1 MSHLI
6 VTRGIPG
13 SGKTTRARLWVAEHP
28 KLRCRVNRDDFRVM
42 LHAMRRSGMRDCERA
57 VTKAQY
63 ASIRSLLDGGYEV
76 VSDDTWLVETRFQEI
91 ASVAAAAGATF
102 EVWDLRDVPLD
113 VCIERDAARGALV
126 GSEEIIRIY
135 RTFVAPMAR

>member
-1 MSHLI
+1 MSRLI

-13 SGKTTRARLWVAEHP
+13 SGKTTRARLWVAEAP
-28 KLRCRVNRDDFRVM
+28 EIRCRVNRDDFRVM
-42 LHAMRRSGMRDCERA
+42 FHAMRYSGMRDCERA

-76 VSDDTWLVETRFQEI
+76 VSDDAWLVETHFREI
-91 ASVAAAAGATF
+91 ESVAHVAGATF
-102 EVWDLRDVPLD
+102 EVWDMRDVLLD

-126 GSEEIIRIY
+126 GSEEIIRMY
-135 RTFVAPMAR
+135 RKFVAPTVR